1 MDIFLQSIIYVKSL
15 VTKHIFVQIMLSF
28 FVLFNNFKKETTKQK
43 TLRKPSLFKKKDLL
57 ELNFF
62 KEPHHR
68 FN

>member
-1 MDIFLQSIIYVKSL
+1 
-15 VTKHIFVQIMLSF
+15 MLSF